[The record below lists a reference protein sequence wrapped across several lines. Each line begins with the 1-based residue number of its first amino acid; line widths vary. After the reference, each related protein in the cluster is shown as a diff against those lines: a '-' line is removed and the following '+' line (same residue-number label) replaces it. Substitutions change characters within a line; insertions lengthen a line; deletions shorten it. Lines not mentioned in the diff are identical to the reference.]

1 MGTHVNVDGGTL
13 FTFVALWLT
22 RATIIVMP
30 QGASV
35 DTDAPIVSG
44 KSGGLAGKSSFEVLL

>member
-1 MGTHVNVDGGTL
+1 MNVDGWTL